1 MKKLEEL
8 KKQLKRGQVY
18 RRDSLLKWSK
28 SVDRHLEALVED
40 GTLEKLS
47 QGLYYYPKLSAFGQ
61 TPPEDDVL
69 IRSFLK
75 DDRFLLTS
83 LSNYNSLGVGTTQLY
98 NEKIVYNHKRHGD
111 FKLGNR
117 KFSFRIKPHFPT
129 KVTKEFLLVDLINN
143 LELLAE
149 DPTEVLKNVAVKVS
163 TMDIKKL
170 KRHVSRYGNAK
181 TKRVLDPIMEH

>member
-18 RRDSLLKWSK
+18 RRNSLLKWTK

-47 QGLYYYPKLSAFGQ
+47 QGLYYYPKLGAFGQ
-61 TPPEDDVL
+61 TPPEDEVL

-75 DDRFLLTS
+75 DGRFLLTS

-98 NEKIVYNHKRHGD
+98 NERIVYNHKRHGD
-111 FKLGNR
+111 FELEIE
-117 KFSFRIKPHFPT
+117 SFHF
-129 KVTKEFLLVDLINN
+129 E
-143 LELLAE
+143 
-149 DPTEVLKNVAVKVS
+149 
-163 TMDIKKL
+163 
-170 KRHVSRYGNAK
+170 
-181 TKRVLDPIMEH
+181 

>member
-47 QGLYYYPKLSAFGQ
+47 QGLYHYPKLSAFGQ

-75 DDRFLLTS
+75 DSRFLLTS

-98 NEKIVYNHKRHGD
+98 NERIVYNHKRHGD

-117 KFSFRIKPHFPT
+117 MYSFRIKPHFPGKIT
-129 KVTKEFLLVDLINN
+129 IEFLLVDLVNN

-149 DPTEVLKNVAVKVS
+149 DPTEVLKNVALKLN
-163 TMDIKKL
+163 TMDTKKL
-170 KRHVSRYGNAK
+170 KRLVSRYGNAK
-181 TKRVLDPIMEH
+181 TKRVFDPIMEH

>member
-69 IRSFLK
+69 IRCFLK
-75 DDRFLLTS
+75 DGRFLLTS

-98 NEKIVYNHKRHGD
+98 NERIVYNHKRHGD
-111 FKLGNR
+111 FELGNR
-117 KFSFRIKPHFPT
+117 KFSFRIKPHFPG
-129 KVTKEFLLVDLINN
+129 KITKEFLLVDLVNN

-149 DPTEVLKNVAVKVS
+149 DPTEVLKNVALKVN
-163 TMDIKKL
+163 TMDTNKL
-170 KRHVSRYGNAK
+170 KRHVSRYGNGK
-181 TKRVLDPIMEH
+181 TKKIWASFL